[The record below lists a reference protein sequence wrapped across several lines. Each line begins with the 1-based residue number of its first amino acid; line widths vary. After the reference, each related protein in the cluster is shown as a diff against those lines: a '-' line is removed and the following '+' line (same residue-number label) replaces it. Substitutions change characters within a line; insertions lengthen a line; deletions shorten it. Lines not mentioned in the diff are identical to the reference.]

1 MADVVETAEIPEIVP
16 TRLLNDQQRI
26 ALLRWMLY
34 ARIFDEV
41 TIRLYRQGK
50 MFGSVFAQIGHEAI
64 SVGSAAALQ
73 PEDAIFPMHRDL
85 GAHFVRGVPLRTI
98 ALNHLA
104 RQGSMMRG
112 TDGTGHYADPQRKLY
127 GNISHLGAMIPVA
140 VGYALA
146 AQLKGEPIVVLNYI
160 GEGGAQTGEFHE
172 GLNFAAVRKAPF
184 VLIIENNQYAYSTP
198 TNEEYACEKLSDRAI
213 GYGIFG
219 ETIDGTDVERVY
231 EATFHAVERAR
242 RGEGPSLIEAICM
255 RMRGHAE
262 HDNASYVPRELLEYW
277 KKRDPLLRY
286 QRFLVENGILA
297 EADIQRMRQE
307 IEAETVRVLDEVL
320 QLPFPPAEEAFK
332 NVFL

>member
-1 MADVVETAEIPEIVP
+1 MPNVAEQVDIPAITP
-16 TRLLNDQQRI
+16 TPLLTDEQRI
-26 ALLRWMLY
+26 QLFRWMLQ

-64 SVGSAAALQ
+64 SVGSAATLQ
-73 PEDAIFPMHRDL
+73 PEDAVFPMHRDL
-85 GAHFVRGVPLRTI
+85 GAHFVRGISLRTI

-104 RQGSMMRG
+104 RQGSLMRG
-112 TDGTGHYADPQRKLY
+112 TDGTGHYADPQHKLY

-146 AQLKGEPIVVLNYI
+146 AQVKGESIVVLNYI

-172 GLNFAAVRKAPF
+172 GLNFAAVRKVPF

-198 TNEEYACEKLSDRAI
+198 TTEEYACKKLSDRAI

-231 EATFHAVERAR
+231 ESTYYAVERAR
-242 RGEGPSLIEAICM
+242 QGEGPSLIEAVCM

-262 HDNASYVPRELLEYW
+262 HDNASYVPRSLLEYW
-277 KKRDPLLRY
+277 KKRDPILRY
-286 QRFLVENGILA
+286 HQFLVARGILT
-297 EADIQRMRQE
+297 ETEIQQIRAE
-307 IEAETVRVLDEVL
+307 IEAETVRTLDEVL

>member
-1 MADVVETAEIPEIVP
+1 
-16 TRLLNDQQRI
+16 
-26 ALLRWMLY
+26 
-34 ARIFDEV
+34 
-41 TIRLYRQGK
+41 
-50 MFGSVFAQIGHEAI
+50 
-64 SVGSAAALQ
+64 
-73 PEDAIFPMHRDL
+73 
-85 GAHFVRGVPLRTI
+85 
-98 ALNHLA
+98 
-104 RQGSMMRG
+104 MMRG